1 MSEKNFVTYEEFGA
15 VGDGKTNDFPA
26 IYAAHNYANEK
37 GLTVKAAEGKI
48 YYISDTRID
57 GEVKSATIKTNVIW
71 TGAEFI
77 IDDSLYST
85 HENFGMYVKSIFE
98 ILSDYPMQRIINAA
112 FWEKF
117 LAKGPE
123 KGAAEIEMGISINS
137 DYPMQKRIE
146 AELFEKILAAGLN
159 RETTKIDMGLGYPA
173 LIIPYNNDHGIY
185 RRRGYGQWAGE
196 PMHEVILLDK
206 DGNVDPETPV
216 MWDYTGIDYI
226 DVIRTDIAPITVEG
240 GKFTNVACNTDC
252 VVRDESGKPI
262 RVYEPYIARG
272 LRINR
277 SYTTLKNVLHYMK
290 GEISFLRQKK
300 GEIGAPY
307 RGFFTSAYATHVTF
321 DSCVMTGKR
330 CYQKAWIGK
339 GFSGTMGTYDLSGN
353 AVNKIVFKNC
363 TQSNFWVTI
372 DENGEFHPA
381 KPGDPGAVLSL
392 SQMPNDEGAPS
403 RIHWGVGGTNYC
415 KNMEYIGCT
424 LTRYDAHQGLYNGKV
439 IDSSLVSFA
448 LTGCGHMEV
457 KNLTLYAESHT
468 TNGMFGMR
476 SDYGAI
482 WNGTIDVDGLNF
494 YGYTK
499 KSSHP
504 YAPVGDFNPIGV
516 IGHTYCNWDYGYE
529 CLFPSVSINNLK
541 MYDIETGEPIPEGYE
556 INLVRGNMLTEPAL
570 HLKTTLKSHPIFPDV
585 DKDGDGFV
593 DGTKIPYD
601 DVVSRDGIVDES
613 SYDNLNP
620 VVPPKY
626 LKVTGNECK
635 YVYRVNDMSSF
646 EGITDGGFF
655 ANTEFISENETYVG
669 TNHCNEKTET
679 FKFIS
684 HKGE

>member
-15 VGDGKTNDFPA
+15 VGDGKHNDFPA
-26 IYAAHNYANEK
+26 IYAAHNYANEN
-37 GLTVKAAEGKI
+37 GLTVKAMEGKI

-57 GEVKSATIKTNVIW
+57 GAVKSAIIKTNVIW

-77 IDDSLYST
+77 IDDSIYST
-85 HENFGMYVKSIFE
+85 HENYGIYKSHIFKVV
-98 ILSDYPMQRIINAA
+98 SDYD
-112 FWEKF
+112 E
-117 LAKGPE
+117 AKITDE
-123 KGAAEIEMGISINS
+123 ETLS
-137 DYPMQKRIE
+137 
-146 AELFEKILAAGLN
+146 KILDGGFN
-159 RETTKIDMGLGYPA
+159 RKTTKINIDLGYPA
-173 LIIPYNNDHGIY
+173 LLIPYNSRHRVY
-185 RRRGYGQWAGE
+185 RRRGYGQWAGMH
-196 PMHEVILLDK
+196 MHEIILIDK
-206 DGNVDPETPV
+206 DGNVDPETPI
-216 MWDYTGIDYI
+216 MWDYNGLDYI
-226 DVIRTDIAPITVEG
+226 EVIRTDVKPITIEG
-240 GKFTNVACNTDC
+240 GKFTTMACNTDC
-252 VVRDESGKPI
+252 VVRDENGKALS
-262 RVYEPYIARG
+262 VNEPYIARG
-272 LRINR
+272 LSVAR
-277 SYTTLKNVLHYMK
+277 SYTTVRGVEHYVK

-307 RGFFTSAYATHVTF
+307 SGFFGSSSSTNITF
-321 DSCVMTGKR
+321 EDCVMTGKR
-330 CYQKAWIGK
+330 CYQKSWAGP
-339 GFSGTMGTYDLSGN
+339 FSGTMGTYDLSAGL
-353 AVNKIVFKNC
+353 VNKIVFKNC
-363 TQSNFWVTI
+363 VQSNFWVTI

-381 KPGDPGAVLSL
+381 KAGDPGAVLSL
-392 SQMPNDEGAPS
+392 SQMPNDEGMPS

-570 HLKTTLKSHPIFPDV
+570 HCKKTLKVHPIFPDV
-585 DKDGDGFV
+585 DQDGDGFV

-601 DVVSRDGIVDES
+601 DVVSRGGIVDES
-613 SYDNLNP
+613 SYENLNP
-620 VVPPKY
+620 IVPPKY
-626 LKVTGNECK
+626 LKITGNDCK

-655 ANTEFISENETYVG
+655 GNTEFISDDGTCIGTAHDSEMVG
-669 TNHCNEKTET
+669 N